1 MKKLLL
7 IFAILI
13 SLVACSKIK
22 INPIKPVI
30 TEGLKT
36 ILQTKNDVQMAVV
49 PDGDKELTINGE
61 TYIVK
66 GQTFKTIKNYLNANN
81 QLQKTIVDL
90 VGDQITDENIATIA
104 YYADK
109 YSVNAKDLLNSL
121 NKWLYLIFVP
131 KIDIIVVYIYTT
143 NLNFSGLYFGPL
155 AQLDRAHAF

>member
-61 TYIVK
+61 TYTVK
-66 GQTFKTIKNYLNANN
+66 GETFKTIKDYSNANN

-90 VGDQITDENIATIA
+90 VGDQIKDENIATIA

-121 NKWLYLIFVP
+121 NK
-131 KIDIIVVYIYTT
+131 
-143 NLNFSGLYFGPL
+143 
-155 AQLDRAHAF
+155 

>member
-61 TYIVK
+61 TYTVK
-66 GQTFKTIKNYLNANN
+66 GETFKTIKDYLNANN

-104 YYADK
+104 YYAAK

-121 NKWLYLIFVP
+121 K
-131 KIDIIVVYIYTT
+131 K
-143 NLNFSGLYFGPL
+143 
-155 AQLDRAHAF
+155 